1 MKQLISENKI
11 SMIVTRPSS
20 EWPKAAIWS
29 FFFVLLQSFDAP
41 GLVQQCV
48 TYNKYFAPVKL

>member
-48 TYNKYFAPVKL
+48 TYKYFAPVKL